1 MLRIGIAGLYV
12 KWMFDSLGTVPN
24 SFPKWSC
31 HWTFLLVACKSSH
44 YSTSFPTLCIFNL
57 FNFRSSSRCGL
68 FCISQGL
75 IGYFHISEMSFQIDQ
90 LILFTHA
97 ILYPSYFLPKLLV
110 PRLGKAVILETSKEY
125 RNSFRPNVTHNT
137 NTWAIVWFCKF
148 QDSAGLVRNVIT
160 LRADSLNNN
169 WKRRCFY
176 RT

>member
-1 MLRIGIAGLYV
+1 MELQSLRPHIHVQMINDDLHFQHPLSQRSQITLAIFALTNFKSTKHWFVERRKQTQINKWNQLLFKITLWRLGL
-12 KWMFDSLGTVPN
+12 
-24 SFPKWSC
+24 
-31 HWTFLLVACKSSH
+31 
-44 YSTSFPTLCIFNL
+44 
-57 FNFRSSSRCGL
+57 
-68 FCISQGL
+68 
-75 IGYFHISEMSFQIDQ
+75 SENTDQ

>member
-1 MLRIGIAGLYV
+1 MELQSLMPHIHVQMINDDLHFQHPLSQCSQITLAIFALTNLKSTKHWFVERRKQTQINKWNQSLFKITLWRLGL
-12 KWMFDSLGTVPN
+12 
-24 SFPKWSC
+24 
-31 HWTFLLVACKSSH
+31 
-44 YSTSFPTLCIFNL
+44 
-57 FNFRSSSRCGL
+57 
-68 FCISQGL
+68 
-75 IGYFHISEMSFQIDQ
+75 SENTDQ